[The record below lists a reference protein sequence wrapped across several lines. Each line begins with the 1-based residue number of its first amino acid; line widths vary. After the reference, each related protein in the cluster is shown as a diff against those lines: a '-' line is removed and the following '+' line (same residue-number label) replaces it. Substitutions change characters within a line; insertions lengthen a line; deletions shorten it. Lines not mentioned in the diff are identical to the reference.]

1 VNESSD
7 SRQLGAS
14 AFCRGK
20 GGFSSELIQNLEEA
34 CFLRLFLTDASWPM
48 QINRRIAKIMAC
60 LECGDL

>member
-1 VNESSD
+1 MRAPIPANWARQPSVEVKGD
-7 SRQLGAS
+7 SAN
-14 AFCRGK
+14 
-20 GGFSSELIQNLEEA
+20 ELIQNLEEA